1 MIQEGVDRRGLF
13 HVLQVIKCPQKQVA
27 VAAAEEEEELVG
39 EDFVRREAGKQA
51 R

>member
-1 MIQEGVDRRGLF
+1 MKCHHKQEEEEEE
-13 HVLQVIKCPQKQVA
+13 
-27 VAAAEEEEELVG
+27 EEEEELVG